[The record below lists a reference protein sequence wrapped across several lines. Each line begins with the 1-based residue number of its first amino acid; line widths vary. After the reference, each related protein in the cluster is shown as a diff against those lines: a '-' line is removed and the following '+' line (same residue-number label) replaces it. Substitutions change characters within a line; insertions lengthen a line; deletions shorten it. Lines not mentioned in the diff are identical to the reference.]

1 MDISLFYQLWD
12 RLCASAVTGC
22 STLNEDFRLKRAVEA
37 FEPLSK
43 ANKVFARLY
52 NMCSELF
59 TSENPAPLLADCI
72 SLCDALAVT
81 QATFKDN
88 SETHENKGVGGESRN
103 LRYSDLKE
111 LTSSFTS
118 GKNLAPDSYK
128 DPRVINLFL
137 KNIKSYSSLSVTEEK
152 YIPKFGRSIIPALKE
167 HLDLSDSKERGIIV
181 KYIGTLAG
189 ADENDW
195 YLELIADENNPH
207 LVRESAVECL
217 AYDAGNAEKLLEIY
231 KTEKAAMKDKAAVA
245 LIKLNVP
252 EADFVLTKITSGK
265 FAQKNVPLIAMS
277 RNKIA
282 VDYALQRA
290 EETKELLKS
299 KSYSAHNFVDVW
311 KMLANKPEAEDI
323 ILELVNQKES
333 NEVFIASIC
342 EILLQN
348 IAKNDDEAF
357 RRMIENL
364 YSRDSDNFT
373 LPYMYLIA
381 TEDRGKSIMDFPDI
395 IDKYRY
401 NIMKMFT
408 SIYCDSDGNYRN
420 MVAFADG
427 VFYDIRDN
435 KVEKRIAD
443 GKIDDIIALLTDDS
457 YLEKSERKIFSKK
470 RYLYYRDRKESLAE
484 HEYTRKCLDLADYT
498 LKRLYESCSPD
509 DKEKIRNAIV
519 DFSKKA
525 IAKCYEKS
533 LLDTL
538 CGLDPKYIID
548 NPHIVSDVIFD
559 TLENTNS
566 YYYSYEISEL
576 PRDLVPELQKV
587 LARLKSHEANK
598 YKNSQVSLQIQVLEK
613 FLGDAI

>member
-22 STLNEDFRLKRAVEA
+22 ATLNEDFRLKRAVES

-52 NMCSELF
+52 NMCNELF

-88 SETHENKGVGGESRN
+88 SETHENKGIKGCETHN
-103 LRYSDLKE
+103 LRYSDLNQPI
-111 LTSSFTS
+111 SSFIN
-118 GKNLAPDSYK
+118 GKQSENDSYK
-128 DPRVINLFL
+128 DPRILNLVL
-137 KNIKSYSSLSVTEEK
+137 NTPYNQLSEAGEK
-152 YIPKFGRSIIPALKE
+152 FILKFGRSIIPALKE
-167 HLDLSDSKERGIIV
+167 RLDLSDSTERGFIV
-181 KYIGTLAG
+181 RYIGILAG

-207 LVRESAVECL
+207 LVREAAVECL
-217 AYDAGNAEKLLEIY
+217 AYDAGNAGKLLEIY

-245 LIKLNVP
+245 LIKLDVP

-282 VDYALQRA
+282 VDYALKRA
-290 EETKELLKS
+290 EEAKELLKS
-299 KSYSAHNFVDVW
+299 KTYSSHNFVDVW

-323 ILELVNQKES
+323 ILELVNQRES

-348 IAKNDDEAF
+348 IARNDDEVF

-364 YSRDSDNFT
+364 YSRDSKNFT

-381 TEDRGKSIMDFPDI
+381 TEDRGKSILDFPDI

-401 NIMKMFT
+401 NIIKMFDK
-408 SIYCDSDGNYRN
+408 IYCDSDGNYRN

-435 KVEKRIAD
+435 KAEKRIAD
-443 GKIDDIIALLTDDS
+443 GKIYDIIALLTDDS
-457 YLEKSERKIFSKK
+457 YLEKSKKKLFNKK
-470 RYLYYRDRKESLAE
+470 RYLYYRDHKESLME
-484 HEYTRKCLDLADYT
+484 YEYTRRCLSFADYI
-498 LKRLYESCSPD
+498 LGKLYDSCLPD

-525 IAKCYEKS
+525 LAKCGDKCS
-533 LLDTL
+533 LDIL
-538 CGLDPKYIID
+538 CRLDPKYVIE
-548 NPHIVSDVIFD
+548 NPRIVSDVIFD
-559 TLENTNS
+559 ALENTDS

-576 PRDLVPELQKV
+576 PIDLAPELQKV

-598 YKNSQVSLQIQVLEK
+598 YKNNQVSMQIQVLEK

>member
-22 STLNEDFRLKRAVEA
+22 ATLNEDFRLKRAVES

-52 NMCSELF
+52 NMCNELF
-59 TSENPAPLLADCI
+59 TSGNPAPLLADCI

-81 QATFKDN
+81 QATFRDN
-88 SETHENKGVGGESRN
+88 SETHGNKGIKSCEPHN
-103 LRYSDLKE
+103 LRYSE
-111 LTSSFTS
+111 LNQPISSFINVNQS
-118 GKNLAPDSYK
+118 ANDSYK
-128 DPRVINLFL
+128 DPRILNLFL
-137 KNIKSYSSLSVTEEK
+137 NTPYNQLSEAGEK
-152 YIPKFGRSIIPALKE
+152 FILRFGRSIIPALKE
-167 HLDLSDSKERGIIV
+167 RLDLSDSTERGNIV
-181 KYIGTLAG
+181 RYVGALAG

-207 LVRESAVECL
+207 LVRETAVECL
-217 AYDAGNAEKLLEIY
+217 AYDAGNAGKLLEIY

-245 LIKLNVP
+245 LIKLDAP
-252 EADFVLTKITSGK
+252 EVDFVLTKITSGK
-265 FAQKNVPLIAMS
+265 FAQKSVPLVAMS

-282 VDYALQRA
+282 VDFALQRA
-290 EETKELLKS
+290 EEAKEMLKS
-299 KSYSAHNFVDVW
+299 KANTPYNFVDVW

-323 ILELVNQKES
+323 ILELVNQKGS
-333 NEVFIASIC
+333 GEVFIASLC

-348 IAKNDDEAF
+348 IAKNDDEVF
-357 RRMIENL
+357 RTMIENL

-401 NIMKMFT
+401 NMIKMFT
-408 SIYCDSDGNYRN
+408 KIYCDSDGNYRN

-435 KVEKRIAD
+435 KAEKLIAD

-457 YLEKSERKIFSKK
+457 YLEKSKKSLFSKK

-484 HEYTRKCLDLADYT
+484 YEYTRKCLNFADYI
-498 LKRLYESCSPD
+498 LKNLYESCSPD

-525 IAKCYEKS
+525 IAKCCAKS
-533 LLDTL
+533 SLDTL
-538 CGLDPKYIID
+538 CLLEPKYIID

-559 TLENTNS
+559 TLENTTD

-587 LARLKSHEANK
+587 LERLKSHEANK
-598 YKNSQVSLQIQVLEK
+598 YKNNQVSMQIQVIEK
-613 FLGDAI
+613 FLRDAI

>member
-52 NMCSELF
+52 NMCNELF
-59 TSENPAPLLADCI
+59 TSENPASLLADCI
-72 SLCDALAVT
+72 ALCDALAVT

-88 SETHENKGVGGESRN
+88 SETHENEGVKDCEAHN
-103 LRYSDLKE
+103 LRYSDL
-111 LTSSFTS
+111 
-118 GKNLAPDSYK
+118 NQPISYFVNHYTNDLCR
-128 DPRVINLFL
+128 DPRVLNLFL
-137 KNIKSYSSLSVTEEK
+137 NTPYNQLTESGEK
-152 YIPKFGRSIIPALKE
+152 FIFMFGRSMIPALKKR
-167 HLDLSDSKERGIIV
+167 LDLSDSSARGNIV
-181 KYIGTLAG
+181 RYIGDLAG

-195 YLELIADENNPH
+195 YLELIENENNPH

-231 KTEKAAMKDKAAVA
+231 KTEKAVMKDKSAMA

-252 EADFVLTKITSGK
+252 ETDFVITKITSGK

-282 VDYALQRA
+282 VDFALQRA

-348 IAKNDDEAF
+348 LARNDDEVF
-357 RRMIENL
+357 RKMIENL
-364 YSRDSDNFT
+364 YSRDSKNFT

-401 NIMKMFT
+401 NIMKMFNT
-408 SIYCDSDGNYRN
+408 IYCDSDGNYRN
-420 MVAFADG
+420 RIAFADG

-435 KVEKRIAD
+435 KAEKRIAN

-457 YLEKSERKIFSKK
+457 YLSKKTLFNKK
-470 RYLYYRDRKESLAE
+470 RYLYYRDRKESITE
-484 HEYTRKCLDLADYT
+484 NEYTRKCLYFADYI
-498 LKRLYESCSPD
+498 LNQLYQFCLPD
-509 DKEKIRNAIV
+509 DKEKIHNALV
-519 DFSKKA
+519 DFSKKS
-525 IAKCYEKS
+525 IVKCGDKYS
-533 LLDTL
+533 LNTL
-538 CGLDPKYIID
+538 CKLEPKYVID
-548 NPHIVSDVIFD
+548 NPHIVADAILG
-559 TLENTNS
+559 TLENANG
-566 YYYSYEISEL
+566 YYSMYELSEL
-576 PRDLVPELQKV
+576 PRDLIPELQKV

-598 YKNSQVSLQIQVLEK
+598 YKNGHVSRQIQALEK
-613 FLGDAI
+613 FLADAI

>member
-22 STLNEDFRLKRAVEA
+22 STLNEDFRLKRAVES

-52 NMCSELF
+52 NMCNELF

-72 SLCDALAVT
+72 ALCDALAVT

-88 SETHENKGVGGESRN
+88 SETHENKGIKGCTAHN
-103 LRYSDLKE
+103 LRYSDFKNQFSHFIEGQYLKN
-111 LTSSFTS
+111 S
-118 GKNLAPDSYK
+118 SYK
-128 DPRVINLFL
+128 DPRVLNLFL
-137 KNIKSYSSLSVTEEK
+137 NTFTSFSDAGEK
-152 YIPKFGRSIIPALKE
+152 FILRFGRSIIPALKE
-167 HLDLSDSKERGIIV
+167 SLDLSDSKERGIIV
-181 KYIGTLAG
+181 KYIGALAG

-231 KTEKAAMKDKAAVA
+231 KTEKAVMKDKSAMA
-245 LIKLNVP
+245 LVKLDAP

-265 FAQKNVPLIAMS
+265 LAQKNVPLIAMS

-282 VDYALQRA
+282 VDYALQRT
-290 EETKELLKS
+290 EEAKELLKS
-299 KSYSAHNFVDVW
+299 KTYSAYNMIDVW

-323 ILELVNQKES
+323 ILELVNQREN

-348 IAKNDDEAF
+348 IARNYDEVF

-364 YSRDSDNFT
+364 YSRDSKNFA

-381 TEDRGKSIMDFPDI
+381 TEDRGKSIMDFPNI
-395 IDKYRY
+395 VDKYRF
-401 NIMKMFT
+401 NIILMFRN
-408 SIYCDSDGNYRN
+408 IFYDSDKKCYKNN
-420 MVAFADG
+420 IAFADG

-435 KVEKRIAD
+435 KAVKCIAD
-443 GKIDDIIALLTDDS
+443 GKIDDILALLTDDS
-457 YLEKSERKIFSKK
+457 YLEKSKK
-470 RYLYYRDRKESLAE
+470 KLFNKKHYLYNRDHKDSLME
-484 HEYTRKCLDLADYT
+484 YEYTRRCLWLADSI
-498 LKRLYESCSPD
+498 LNQLCEFSSPD
-509 DKEKIRNAIV
+509 DKEKIRNALV
-519 DFSKKA
+519 CFSKKA
-525 IAKCYEKS
+525 IVKCGDKCS
-533 LLDTL
+533 LNTL
-538 CGLDPKYIID
+538 CRLDPKYVIE

-559 TLENTNS
+559 ALENTNN
-566 YYYSYEISEL
+566 YYSRYELSEL

-587 LARLKSHEANK
+587 LDRLKSHEANK
-598 YKNSQVSLQIQVLEK
+598 YKNNQVSLQIKALEIY
-613 FLGDAI
+613 LIDAI

>member
-43 ANKVFARLY
+43 ANKVFAKLY

-72 SLCDALAVT
+72 ALCDALAVT

-88 SETHENKGVGGESRN
+88 SETHENEGVKGCEVHN
-103 LRYSDLKE
+103 LRYSDLNQPI
-111 LTSSFTS
+111 SSFVNQS
-118 GKNLAPDSYK
+118 VNNSCK
-128 DPRVINLFL
+128 DPRVLNLFL
-137 KNIKSYSSLSVTEEK
+137 KNINSSHSVFEEK
-152 YIPKFGRSIIPALKE
+152 YILKLGRSIIPALKNR
-167 HLDLSDSKERGIIV
+167 LDLSDQKERGLIV
-181 KYIGTLAG
+181 KYIGILAG

-195 YLELIADENNPH
+195 YLELIENENNPH

-231 KTEKAAMKDKAAVA
+231 KTEKVVMKDKSAMA
-245 LIKLNVP
+245 LVKLNVP
-252 EADFVLTKITSGK
+252 EADFVLQKITSGK

-348 IAKNDDEAF
+348 IARNDDEVF
-357 RRMIENL
+357 RKMIENL
-364 YSRDSDNFT
+364 YSRDSKNFT

-395 IDKYRY
+395 VDKYRY
-401 NIMKMFT
+401 NIMKMFNVIFYY
-408 SIYCDSDGNYRN
+408 SGDKKCYKNRI
-420 MVAFADG
+420 AFADG

-435 KVEKRIAD
+435 NVEKIIAD

-457 YLEKSERKIFSKK
+457 YLEKSEKKLFNKK
-470 RYLYYRDRKESLAE
+470 RYLYYRDRKESLTE
-484 HEYTRKCLDLADYT
+484 NEYTRKCLWLADSI
-498 LKRLYESCSPD
+498 LNQLYQFCSPD
-509 DKEKIRNAIV
+509 DKEKIRNALV
-519 DFSKKA
+519 DFSKKT
-525 IAKCYEKS
+525 IVKCGDKYS
-533 LLDTL
+533 LNTL
-538 CGLDPKYIID
+538 CKLEPKYVID
-548 NPHIVSDVIFD
+548 NPHIVADAIFG
-559 TLENTNS
+559 TLENVNG
-566 YYYSYEISEL
+566 YYSIYELSEL
-576 PRDLVPELQKV
+576 PQDLIPELQKV

-598 YKNSQVSLQIQVLEK
+598 YNSSHVSRQIQALEK